1 VIAVV
6 PVDAKES
13 RIRVMRDPQRLL
25 VAQRAT
31 ALAVDVYRLT
41 DTFPAAE
48 RFGLSGQ
55 MRRAAVS
62 IGSNIA
68 EGCGRPGNRDFL
80 RFLYIAR
87 ASATELA
94 FQNLLA
100 AELGFGSAAH
110 RKSVSEGVDHVQRML
125 NRFTGALRAKAKR
138 SPMPA
143 SEPTSET
150 ID

>member
-1 VIAVV
+1 
-6 PVDAKES
+6 
-13 RIRVMRDPQRLL
+13 MRDPQRLL

-41 DTFPAAE
+41 DTFPASE

-55 MRRAAVS
+55 MRRAAIS

-100 AELGFGSAAH
+100 AELGFGSTAH
-110 RKSVSEGVDHVQRML
+110 RESVSEGVDHVQRML
-125 NRFTGALRAKAKR
+125 NRFTSALRTKAQR
-138 SPMPA
+138 SRTPA
-143 SEPTSET
+143 SELAGENG
-150 ID
+150 D